1 MSLNHNVCSREERR
15 RDCEPERFG
24 SFQIH
29 DQFIFCRSLHR
40 KVGWPLTLKDPID
53 IAGRAPE
60 LVGEIRPIRDQALV
74 QKDDSFQLGP
84 ALLPALVK
92 RVHATTCGARGRLRR
107 PRSGSRPMSRKF
119 HDAHLIL
126 NQKERL

>member
-1 MSLNHNVCSREERR
+1 MSALLPKADMCDAIAHVCFGPKADIPLMSLDHNVVTREQRR

-60 LVGEIRPIRDQALV
+60 LVGEIRPIRDQATV
-74 QKDDSFQLGP
+74 SNEESIKVD
-84 ALLPALVK
+84 
-92 RVHATTCGARGRLRR
+92 RG
-107 PRSGSRPMSRKF
+107 
-119 HDAHLIL
+119 
-126 NQKERL
+126 